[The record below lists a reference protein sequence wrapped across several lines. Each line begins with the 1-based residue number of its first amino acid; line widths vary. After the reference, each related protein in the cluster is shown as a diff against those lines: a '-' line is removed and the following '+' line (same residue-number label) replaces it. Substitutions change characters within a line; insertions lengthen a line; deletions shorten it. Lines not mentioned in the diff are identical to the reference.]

1 MEIKMSD
8 RSLEW
13 PMGLRP
19 DTFGG
24 MSGAELV
31 PQQRGSFS
39 DVNMQPPRVPS
50 YYSVRN
56 ARNDMQPTQVFT
68 TAKGSTYAH
77 YPDSTTI
84 RDKMPRP
91 EHPGEGGLQLRS
103 GRTIYM
109 DPNHVN
115 AIGGIDQNQDI
126 PTRLEPIPNQP
137 GMVGNKLTDDWGP
150 YKAGQFLNPV
160 VPYQTSPQVGLS
172 PVEMWGSQDG
182 RTITHYGNEITHMQD
197 Q

>member
-1 MEIKMSD
+1 MSD

-19 DTFGG
+19 DNFGG
-24 MSGAELV
+24 MSGAELS

-39 DVNMQPPRVPS
+39 DVNMQPPKIPS

-56 ARNDMQPTQVFT
+56 ARNDMQPTQLFT

-77 YPDSTTI
+77 YPDNTTI

-91 EHPGEGGLQLRS
+91 EHPGEGGIQMRS

-109 DPNHVN
+109 EPGHVN
-115 AIGGIDQNQDI
+115 VIGGIDQNKEI
-126 PTRLEPIPNQP
+126 PTRFQPVPGQP
-137 GMVGNKLTDDWGP
+137 GMAANQLTDDWGP
-150 YKAGQFLNPV
+150 YKSGQFLRPA
-160 VPYQTSPQVGLS
+160 VPYKTSPEIGLS
-172 PVEMWGSQDG
+172 PVEIWGTQDG
-182 RTITHYGNEITHMQD
+182 NTITHYGNEITDMQD